1 MKELFVKTRRYFMTQ
16 SRATLF
22 VVRFMWIVLFLNFKS
37 MFFFLLISCEICT
50 QIVLEINGKQ
60 GEASWN
66 NHVQLTLIFVWSEIY
81 VICFIWILSEWFL
94 FLLVS
99 CEIFTRIILEINFD
113 RKHTC
118 LWTDVFHN
126 DLIRNNL

>member
-99 CEIFTRIILEINFD
+99 CEIFKRIILEING
-113 RKHTC
+113 
-118 LWTDVFHN
+118 LWQEAHMPVNRCIPQRLD
-126 DLIRNNL
+126 

>member
-81 VICFIWILSEWFL
+81 VICFIWILSAWFL
-94 FLLVS
+94 FLLIS
-99 CEIFTRIILEINFD
+99 CEIFTRIILEINGLWQEAHMPVKRCIPLRFD
-113 RKHTC
+113 
-118 LWTDVFHN
+118 
-126 DLIRNNL
+126 

>member
-99 CEIFTRIILEINFD
+99 CEIFTRIILEING
-113 RKHTC
+113 
-118 LWTDVFHN
+118 LWQEAHMPVNRCIPQHLD
-126 DLIRNNL
+126 